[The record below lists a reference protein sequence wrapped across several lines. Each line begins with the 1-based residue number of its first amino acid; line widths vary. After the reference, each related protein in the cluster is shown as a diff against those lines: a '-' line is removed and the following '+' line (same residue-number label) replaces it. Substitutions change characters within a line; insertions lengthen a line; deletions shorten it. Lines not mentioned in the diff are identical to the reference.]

1 MMYVCMYVWMD
12 GWMYVFMYVCM
23 YVRMYVRMDGWM
35 DGWMCGIYTYVRV
48 HMHTAE
54 IQRLP
59 WGDHRLVLQ
68 DIGSWQLSM
77 YGALGYCCVV

>member
-1 MMYVCMYVWMD
+1 MYVCMDGWMD

-23 YVRMYVRMDGWM
+23 YVR
-35 DGWMCGIYTYVRV
+35 IYTYVRV

-68 DIGSWQLSM
+68 EIGSWQLSM